1 MFKNYFKT
9 TFRYLWRNKAFT
21 FINLIGL
28 ATGLCVC
35 LFALLYI
42 SFELSYDKFN
52 TKGDNIYRV
61 VTDVK
66 TGVGTNYE
74 SAPPA
79 LGPMLQQANPGVKA
93 YARVFFD
100 YYIVRKDDTHFS
112 EETVAYA
119 DSSIFDV
126 FTLPLVSGDKA
137 SIFAAPF
144 QAVLSESA
152 ARRYF
157 GTADPVGKQLLLDG
171 KYNATVTGV
180 MKDIPNNAHFKS
192 DILLSMASLKSFNA
206 ADDWNNNWSMFG
218 FNTYVLLD
226 SHYNINQLKAML
238 PAFTKQHFD
247 QSLAKYTLNIE
258 PLKDIYLK
266 GKARG
271 SKGGS
276 IATGNITN
284 VYIFGIIAI
293 FVLLIASFN
302 FINLTTAL
310 SLNRAKEVGVR
321 KVLGASK
328 GQLVIQFLM
337 DAVLLCVAAFGIA
350 ILLYAL
356 LIPLFNSVAGK
367 TIVSGVFEQA
377 GYMVMLFGV
386 ALVLGLLSGIYPAFF
401 ISGFEPLSSI
411 KGSISSGLSAVAFR
425 KALVI
430 GQFTISVVLIVATV
444 VVYRQL
450 NYMQNHDLGFKKD
463 HALVIDFHY
472 DARIIDHTEAVK
484 QQLTALPGVS
494 MASMASCVPGRPN
507 RKFKAKIENAAHT
520 MQDLQIDGYMVDED
534 FLKQYDVKVIAGRA
548 FSKDYANDMVNAMI
562 INETAAH
569 SLGYANA
576 ADAVGKQFQQM
587 IGKGTIIGVVKDFHY
602 HSYLE
607 QVQPLTMR
615 MAPGFYTFLTLNVSS
630 QNIQEA
636 IANLQA
642 TWQKITPGM
651 PMSYF
656 FADEAYNAQYQSEER
671 FGKLFTCF
679 ATLAIL
685 ISCLGLL
692 GLSAYSIA
700 QRRKEIGIR
709 KVLGA
714 SVSGIVGLLG
724 KEALGLVFVAFLI
737 ASPVSWFLM
746 NKWLQGFAYRINV
759 SWWMFVLAGLSTL
772 MVVFVTIGYQTVK
785 AAVANPVKSLRAE

>member
-9 TFRYLWRNKAFT
+9 AFRYLWRNKAFT

-28 ATGLCVC
+28 AAGLCVC
-35 LFALLYI
+35 FFALLYI

-52 TKGDNIYRV
+52 TKADNIYRV

-66 TGVGTNYE
+66 TGVGTSYE
-74 SAPPA
+74 SAPAA
-79 LGPMLQQANPGVKA
+79 LGPMLQQASPGVKA

-126 FTLPLVSGDKA
+126 FTLPLVSGDKTA
-137 SIFAAPF
+137 VFTAPF

-152 ARRYF
+152 AHRYF
-157 GTADPVGKQLLLDG
+157 GTSDPVGKQLLLDG
-171 KYNATVTGV
+171 KYNTTVTGV
-180 MKDIPNNAHFKS
+180 MKDIPNNSHFKS
-192 DILLSMASLKSFNA
+192 DILLSMSSLMSFGT
-206 ADDWNNNWSMFG
+206 ADNWMNRWSTFG

-226 SHYNINQLKAML
+226 DNYNANRLKSIL
-238 PAFTKQHFD
+238 PAFAKQHFD
-247 QSLAKYTLNIE
+247 QSQAKYTLSIE
-258 PLKDIYLK
+258 PLKNIYLK
-266 GKARG
+266 SKARG
-271 SKGGS
+271 NKGGS
-276 IATGNITN
+276 IITGNITN
-284 VYIFGIIAI
+284 VYVFGIIAM

-337 DAVLLCVAAFGIA
+337 DAVLLCIAAFGLA
-350 ILLYAL
+350 MLLYAL
-356 LIPLFNSVAGK
+356 LIPLFNNVAGK
-367 TIVSGVFEQA
+367 TIVAGVFEQ
-377 GYMVMLFGV
+377 GRYMLMLFGL
-386 ALVLGLLSGIYPAFF
+386 ALALGLLSGIYPAFF

-411 KGSISSGLSAVAFR
+411 KGSIGSGVRAVAFR

-430 GQFTISVVLIVATV
+430 GQFTISVVLIVATI

-463 HALVIDFHY
+463 HMLVIDFHY
-472 DARIIDHTEAVK
+472 DARITEHTEAVK
-484 QQLTALPGVS
+484 QQLTALSGVS
-494 MASMASCVPGRPN
+494 MASMASCVPGRAN
-507 RKFKAKIENAAHT
+507 RKFKAKIENVAHV
-520 MQDLQIDGYMVDED
+520 MQDLQIDGYMVDQD
-534 FLKQYDVKVIAGRA
+534 FLKQYDVKVIAGRS
-548 FSKDYANDMVNAMI
+548 FSRDYANDMVNAMI
-562 INETAAH
+562 INETAAR
-569 SLGYANA
+569 SLGYANP

-587 IGKGTIIGVVKDFHY
+587 IGKGVIIGVVKDFHY
-602 HSYLE
+602 HSYQE

-630 QNIQEA
+630 QNIRET
-636 IANLQA
+636 IGTLQA
-642 TWQKITPGM
+642 AWQRITPGM

-679 ATLAIL
+679 ATLAIM

-692 GLSAYSIA
+692 GLSAYSIT

-714 SVSGIVGLLG
+714 SVSGIVSLLG
-724 KEALGLVFVAFLI
+724 KEALWLVLAAFII
-737 ASPVSWFLM
+737 ATPVSWLLM
-746 NKWLQGFAYRINV
+746 SKWLQSFAYRISI
-759 SWWMFVLAGLSTL
+759 SWWMFAVAGISTL
-772 MVVFVTIGYQTVK
+772 VVVFVTIGYQTVK
-785 AAVANPVKSLRAE
+785 AAIANPVKSLRTE

>member
-9 TFRYLWRNKAFT
+9 AFRYLWRNKAFT

-28 ATGLCVC
+28 AAGLCVC
-35 LFALLYI
+35 FFALLYI
-42 SFELSYDKFN
+42 NFELSYDKFN
-52 TKGDNIYRV
+52 TKADNIYRV

-66 TGVGTNYE
+66 TGVGTSYE
-74 SAPPA
+74 SAPAA
-79 LGPMLQQANPGVKA
+79 LGPMLQQASLGVKA
-93 YARVFFD
+93 YTRVFFD
-100 YYIVRKDDTHFS
+100 YYIVRKDNTHFS

-137 SIFAAPF
+137 SVFTAPF

-152 ARRYF
+152 AHRYF
-157 GTADPVGKQLLLDG
+157 GTSDPVGKQLLLDG
-171 KYNATVTGV
+171 KYNTTVTGV
-180 MKDIPNNAHFKS
+180 MKDIPNNSHFKS
-192 DILLSMASLKSFNA
+192 DILLSMSSLMSFGTADNWMKS
-206 ADDWNNNWSMFG
+206 WSTFG

-226 SHYNINQLKAML
+226 DHYNANRLKSVL
-238 PAFTKQHFD
+238 PAFAKQHFD
-247 QSLAKYTLNIE
+247 QSLAKYTLSIE
-258 PLKDIYLK
+258 PLENIYLK
-266 GKARG
+266 SKARG
-271 SKGGS
+271 NKGGS
-276 IATGNITN
+276 IVTGNITN
-284 VYIFGIIAI
+284 VYVFGIIAI

-310 SLNRAKEVGVR
+310 SLNRVKEVGVR

-337 DAVLLCVAAFGIA
+337 DAVLLCIVAFGLA
-350 ILLYAL
+350 MLLYAL
-356 LIPLFNSVAGK
+356 LIPLFNNLAGK
-367 TIVSGVFEQA
+367 TIVAGVFEQ
-377 GYMVMLFGV
+377 GRYMVMLFGL
-386 ALVLGLLSGIYPAFF
+386 ALALGLLSGIYPAFF

-411 KGSISSGLSAVAFR
+411 KGSMSSGVRAVAFR

-463 HALVIDFHY
+463 HMLVIDFHY
-472 DARIIDHTEAVK
+472 DARITEHTEAVK

-494 MASMASCVPGRPN
+494 MASMASCVPGRAN
-507 RKFKAKIENAAHT
+507 RKFKAKIENATHI
-520 MQDLQIDGYMVDED
+520 MQDLQIDGYMVDQD
-534 FLKQYDVKVIAGRA
+534 FLKQYDVKVIAGRS
-548 FSKDYANDMVNAMI
+548 FSRDYTNDMVNAMI
-562 INETAAH
+562 INETAAR
-569 SLGYANA
+569 SLGYTNP

-587 IGKGTIIGVVKDFHY
+587 IGKGVIVGVVKDFHY
-602 HSYLE
+602 HSYQE
-607 QVQPLTMR
+607 EVQPLTMR

-630 QNIQEA
+630 QNIQGTIGA
-636 IANLQA
+636 LQSA
-642 TWQKITPGM
+642 WQRITPGM

-679 ATLAIL
+679 ATLAIM

-692 GLSAYSIA
+692 GLSAYSIT

-724 KEALGLVFVAFLI
+724 KEALWLVLTAFII
-737 ASPVSWFLM
+737 ATPVSWLLM
-746 NKWLQGFAYRINV
+746 SKWLQSFAYRISI
-759 SWWMFVLAGLSTL
+759 SWWMFAVAGISTL
-772 MVVFVTIGYQTVK
+772 VVVFVTIGYQTVK
-785 AAVANPVKSLRAE
+785 AAIANPVKSLRTE